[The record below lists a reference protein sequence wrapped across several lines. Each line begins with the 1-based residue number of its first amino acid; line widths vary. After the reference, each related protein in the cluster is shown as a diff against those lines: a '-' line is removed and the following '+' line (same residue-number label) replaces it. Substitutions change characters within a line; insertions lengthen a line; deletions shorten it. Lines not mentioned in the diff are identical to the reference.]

1 MRRFPAGDF
10 NILARNIFE
19 IWAKKEKKL
28 QFFDTPGTLKV
39 GQMVPIFGM

>member
-1 MRRFPAGDF
+1 MFPTGDF

-19 IWAKKEKKL
+19 IWAKKSKKL

-39 GQMVPIFGM
+39 AQMAPIFGL